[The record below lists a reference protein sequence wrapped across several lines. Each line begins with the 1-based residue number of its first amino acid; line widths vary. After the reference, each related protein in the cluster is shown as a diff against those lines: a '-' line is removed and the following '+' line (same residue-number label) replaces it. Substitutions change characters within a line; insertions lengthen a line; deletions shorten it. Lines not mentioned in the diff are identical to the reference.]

1 MAMALIRRL
10 KCKEDSLT
18 DAVGKGVD
26 MTCCQVHGWYMVGT
40 WLVHGWYMVGTT
52 WRVER
57 IKNSEGVKQP
67 QGFCLFFSWRNGMST
82 DF

>member
-26 MTCCQVHGWYMVGT
+26 IACCQ
-40 WLVHGWYMVGTT
+40 VHGWYMVGTT

-57 IKNSEGVKQP
+57 IKNSEGVEQP
-67 QGFCLFFSWRNGMST
+67 QGFCFFSWRNGMST